1 MKEVIVTK
9 EPVLLEGFQSIL
21 KLSQYGK
28 YNLAALL
35 PDDVVEKLEAGRE
48 DELKYQK
55 SRLKNPKRCT
65 IKPEPW
71 MEVSNG
77 KTQAKFAWKEGKE
90 PPIVDTEGTLITD
103 ENLPLYSGSKVKLAF
118 TQTGYTLKDGETIGT
133 RLVLQGIQV
142 VALSGGAGIDVGDM
156 DADDLTN
163 LFGTTKGYKAAE
175 PNVETD
181 AEKEE
186 EEQPDF

>member
-9 EPVLLEGFQSIL
+9 DPVLLEGFQSIL

-90 PPIVDTEGTLITD
+90 PPIVDTEGHSSLMRTFLFILARRSSLRLRKLVTPSKT
-103 ENLPLYSGSKVKLAF
+103 ERLLALVLSSKVFKLS
-118 TQTGYTLKDGETIGT
+118 L
-133 RLVLQGIQV
+133 
-142 VALSGGAGIDVGDM
+142 
-156 DADDLTN
+156 
-163 LFGTTKGYKAAE
+163 
-175 PNVETD
+175 
-181 AEKEE
+181 
-186 EEQPDF
+186 

>member
-9 EPVLLEGFQSIL
+9 DPVLLEGYQSVM

-118 TQTGYTLKDGETIGT
+118 VQTGYTLKDGETIGT

-142 VALSGGAGIDVGDM
+142 VALSSGAGVDVGDM
-156 DADDLTN
+156 DADEVSG
-163 LFGTTKGYKAAE
+163 LFGTTKGFKATE
-175 PNVETD
+175 PNITND
-181 AEKEE
+181 EKE